1 MNIIKKS
8 RLTESRPEES
18 SRSPSPTAANAA
30 AASQSQ
36 LSPFHFSDD
45 GIEVDY
51 EPDSGMDT
59 DDLAEHYSP
68 LQQPVPPG
76 AVPHHAHTP
85 PVWHHEMEGALPAG
99 ADYAHLGLQYEVP
112 EWYHQ

>member
-1 MNIIKKS
+1 M
-8 RLTESRPEES
+8 
-18 SRSPSPTAANAA
+18 AA

-36 LSPFHFSDD
+36 LSPFHFSD
-45 GIEVDY
+45 GGPEVDY

-59 DDLAEHYSP
+59 DELAEHHSP
-68 LQQPVPPG
+68 LQEHVPQG
-76 AVPHHAHTP
+76 AVPHHVHTP

-112 EWYHQ
+112 EWYHHQ

>member
-1 MNIIKKS
+1 MPHS
-8 RLTESRPEES
+8 ESERVKFQSLPGFS
-18 SRSPSPTAANAA
+18 GRQATSPPNLRAGPN
-30 AASQSQ
+30 Q

-59 DDLAEHYSP
+59 DELAEHYSP